1 VFSMI
6 IIRIGLG
13 ITTPSGETNLGGT
26 SMVQT
31 TTSYNVHGSGK
42 NEPVE
47 LGFVT
52 TPKSGA
58 KPNVSVSSSQNT
70 VEFRREVA
78 DRGELC
84 DWQVCKLT

>member
-1 VFSMI
+1 MI

-26 SMVQT
+26 SMAQT
-31 TTSYNVHGSGK
+31 TTSYNVHANGK

-52 TPKSGA
+52 SPKSGA
-58 KPNVSVSSSQNT
+58 KPPNVSVSSSQNT

-78 DRGELC
+78 DKGELC
-84 DWQVCKLT
+84 NWQVCKLT